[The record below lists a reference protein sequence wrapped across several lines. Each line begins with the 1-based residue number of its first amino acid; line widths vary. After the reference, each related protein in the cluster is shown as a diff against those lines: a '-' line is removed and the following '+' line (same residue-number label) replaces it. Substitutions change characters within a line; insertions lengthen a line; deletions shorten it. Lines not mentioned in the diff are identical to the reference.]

1 MMEWMKIDKEM
12 ATATYESA
20 LKAFNDDGSVPEDG
34 FRLLIEETKKQA
46 KVNREVPL
54 SDVADISILKEAQRE
69 LGITGR

>member
-1 MMEWMKIDKEM
+1 
-12 ATATYESA
+12 
-20 LKAFNDDGSVPEDG
+20 VPEDG